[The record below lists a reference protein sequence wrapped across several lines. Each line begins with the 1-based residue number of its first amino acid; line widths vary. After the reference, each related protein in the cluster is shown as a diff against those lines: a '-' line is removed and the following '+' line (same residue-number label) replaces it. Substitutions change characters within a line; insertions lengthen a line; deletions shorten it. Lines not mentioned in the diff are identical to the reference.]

1 MHFQAHRRA
10 AAGLIVSEVLLILS
24 FFLCRVSSRCVL
36 SRLVLALHLLF
47 SFQRSIFFF
56 FFFVNLPPVHP
67 LLLHAPCELCP
78 LSLNPQHR
86 PKYNLKTI
94 NNNEGMLRLSSE
106 LQTLQTKKKTSKE
119 NMTEKQS
126 GGFTHVDISDFTV
139 RQSSGRVQRSS
150 HSFV

>member
-1 MHFQAHRRA
+1 MCPEPPGFSSPPA
-10 AAGLIVSEVLLILS
+10 VFLS
-24 FFLCRVSSRCVL
+24 KVNFL
-36 SRLVLALHLLF
+36 
-47 SFQRSIFFF
+47 FF

-139 RQSSGRVQRSS
+139 RQLGTSPEILSLICLN
-150 HSFV
+150 